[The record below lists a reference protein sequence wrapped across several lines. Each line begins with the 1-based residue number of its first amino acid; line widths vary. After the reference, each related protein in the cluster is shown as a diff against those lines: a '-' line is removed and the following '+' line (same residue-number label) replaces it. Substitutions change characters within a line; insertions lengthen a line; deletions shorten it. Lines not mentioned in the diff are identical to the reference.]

1 MKFTKGKLISIIN
14 ENLNEMP
21 MDFDT
26 QDRPDQGLQ
35 DKLAAGETPLKKVPL
50 PKTGDE
56 PNKNFQELLASER
69 YREVV
74 QRVRQYTGDQTPLR
88 GQQGVMPLVQTMMQA
103 HNNIVRTENNHREQL
118 ENLAI
123 ELVKKEM
130 GLSDDDFIFDAK
142 IVGMGEI
149 DTDDFNREE
158 PGEQQPQM
166 DEVDVEMD
174 LYNDLQTLDLEK
186 AKRRLINTM
195 VQGASKKGHYM
206 YHMVAD
212 RVREITGSDAL
223 INQYGVLMSVN
234 DTLYWQ
240 LSDDM
245 MQAMM
250 GGGGGEPQVGGKES
264 VDRQTDPPTIHAR
277 AVNFPILIHELIKG
291 VMEVVAIQGRPKD
304 EEGNELPFEDIEGS
318 EDTLEKEMW
327 DLRLGPAIW
336 NRVRNQF
343 PEETLIEEDKYRLQL
358 ILFSHI
364 IQKPAKEFLVLMK
377 EVLSNSEQGKRL
389 LGLLYRAIQEEIR
402 DFDYTETMNQFD
414 KELDDISDETDDDDL
429 DDFLGSLGISRP
441 KDE

>member
-1 MKFTKGKLISIIN
+1 MKFTKSKLISIIK
-14 ENLNEMP
+14 ENLTEMP

-69 YREVV
+69 YKEVV
-74 QRVRQYTGDQTPLR
+74 QKVQQYTGVRTPMR
-88 GQQGVMPLVQTMMQA
+88 GQQGMMPLVQTMMTA
-103 HNNIVRTENNHREQL
+103 HNQIVRTETQHREQL

-123 ELVKKEM
+123 ELIKKEM
-130 GLSDDDFIFDAK
+130 GLEDDDFIFDAK

-158 PGEQQPQM
+158 PGEQQPEM
-166 DEVDVEMD
+166 NEVDVEID
-174 LYNDLQTLDLEK
+174 LFNDLQTLDLEK

-195 VQGASKKGHYM
+195 IQGASKKGHYM

-212 RVREITGSDAL
+212 KIREITGSDAL

-240 LSDDM
+240 MSDDM

-264 VDRQTDPPTIHAR
+264 VDRNTDPPTIHVR

-304 EEGNELPFEDIEGS
+304 EEGQEVDFSDIESS

-336 NRVRNQF
+336 NRVRSQF

-358 ILFSHI
+358 LLFSHI
-364 IQKPAKEFLVLMK
+364 IQKSAKDFLVLMK
-377 EVLSNSEQGKRL
+377 EVLSNTDQGKRL
-389 LGLLYRAIQEEIR
+389 IGLLYQAIQEEIQ
-402 DFDYTETMNQFD
+402 DFDYEETMRKFD
-414 KELDDISDETDDDDL
+414 DELDSISDDTDDDDL
-429 DDFLGSLGISRP
+429 DDFLGSMGISRP

>member
-1 MKFTKGKLISIIN
+1 MKFTKSKLISIIK
-14 ENLNEMP
+14 ENLTEMP

-69 YREVV
+69 YKEVV
-74 QRVRQYTGDQTPLR
+74 QKVQQYTGVRTPIR
-88 GQQGVMPLVQTMMQA
+88 GQQGMMPLVQTMMTA
-103 HNNIVRTENNHREQL
+103 HNQIVRTEAQHREQL

-123 ELVKKEM
+123 ELIKKEM
-130 GLSDDDFIFDAK
+130 GLEDDDFIFDAK

-158 PGEQQPQM
+158 PGEQQPEM
-166 DEVDVEMD
+166 NEVDVEID
-174 LYNDLQTLDLEK
+174 LFNDLQTLDLEK

-195 VQGASKKGHYM
+195 IQGASKKGHYM

-212 RVREITGSDAL
+212 KIREITGSDEL

-240 LSDDM
+240 MSDDM

-264 VDRQTDPPTIHAR
+264 VDRNTDPPTIHVR

-304 EEGNELPFEDIEGS
+304 EEGQEVDFSDIESS

-336 NRVRNQF
+336 NRVRSQF
-343 PEETLIEEDKYRLQL
+343 PEETLVEEDKYRLQL
-358 ILFSHI
+358 LLFSHI

-377 EVLSNSEQGKRL
+377 EVLSNTDQGKRL
-389 LGLLYRAIQEEIR
+389 LGLLYQAIQEEIQ
-402 DFDYTETMNQFD
+402 DFDYEETMRKFD
-414 KELDDISDETDDDDL
+414 DELDSISDDTDDDDL
-429 DDFLGSLGISRP
+429 DDFLGSMGISRP

>member
-1 MKFTKGKLISIIN
+1 MKFTKGKLISIIK
-14 ENLNEMP
+14 ENLTEMP

-69 YREVV
+69 YKEVV
-74 QRVRQYTGDQTPLR
+74 QRVREYTGDQTPLR

-123 ELVKKEM
+123 ELVKKEL

-166 DEVDVEMD
+166 DEVDVEID
-174 LYNDLQTLDLEK
+174 LFDDLQTLDLEK

-212 RVREITGSDAL
+212 KVREITGSDAL

-240 LSDDM
+240 LSDET
-245 MQAMM
+245 MQTMM
-250 GGGGGEPQVGGKES
+250 GGGGNEPQVGGKES
-264 VDRQTDPPTIHAR
+264 VDRETTPPTIHAR

-304 EEGNELPFEDIEGS
+304 EEGNEEDFSDIESS

-336 NRVRNQF
+336 NRVRSQF

-358 ILFSHI
+358 ILFAHI
-364 IQKPAKEFLVLMK
+364 IQKPAKEFLVLMR
-377 EVLSNSEQGKRL
+377 EVLSNTQQGKRL
-389 LGLLYRAIQEEIR
+389 LSILYQAIQEEIQ
-402 DFDYTETMNQFD
+402 DFDYTETMNTFD
-414 KELDDISDETDDDDL
+414 NELNDISDETDDDDL

>member
-1 MKFTKGKLISIIN
+1 MKFTKGKLISIIK
-14 ENLNEMP
+14 ENLTEMP

-264 VDRQTDPPTIHAR
+264 VDRQTEPPTIHAR
-277 AVNFPILIHELIKG
+277 AINFPILIHELIKG
-291 VMEVVAIQGRPKD
+291 VMEVVAIQGRPKY

-343 PEETLIEEDKYRLQL
+343 PEETLVDEDKYRLQL

-389 LGLLYRAIQEEIR
+389 LALLYRAIQEEIQ